1 MTAGELELVL
11 PESAQKM
18 RTAHVPDILSMDPG
32 LLTEAPL
39 VVSYTKGRVLC
50 LYDEPALKAIY
61 RDRWPAISAILSESD
76 PRSAHRELIALEQEG
91 RLSAADVKIL
101 RSAEGALFDSLLPG
115 DSSAPQALA
124 KLVALLVRHKI
135 AAAAGR

>member
-1 MTAGELELVL
+1 MYRLAIGIENVSLSVAHKNRDIEAIGETVNGFTLMLQFI
-11 PESAQKM
+11 AYQ
-18 RTAHVPDILSMDPG
+18 RFIF
-32 LLTEAPL
+32 
-39 VVSYTKGRVLC
+39 
-50 LYDEPALKAIY
+50 ALKAIY